1 MSTGDTTFF
10 SRLIDGTFPDFR
22 QIIPREFATEI
33 ELGREEFLTAVRR
46 AGFFA
51 RDNNDVV
58 RIGARVNA
66 DELAPGQVQVSATA
80 AERGSSQ
87 SEMTAAVNGPEG
99 QIAFNS
105 RYLLDVLSVLRTSR
119 VVLGMNGSNQA
130 GVLRPL
136 ESTDYTY
143 VIMPMVI
150 GAN

>member
-1 MSTGDTTFF
+1 VS
-10 SRLIDGTFPDFR
+10 
-22 QIIPREFATEI
+22 
-33 ELGREEFLTAVRR
+33 
-46 AGFFA
+46 
-51 RDNNDVV
+51 
-58 RIGARVNA
+58 A
-66 DELAPGQVQVSATA
+66 DELSPGQVQVSATA

-87 SEMTAAVNGPEG
+87 SEMMATVNGPEG

-105 RYLLDVLSVLRTSR
+105 RYLVDVLSVLRTNR